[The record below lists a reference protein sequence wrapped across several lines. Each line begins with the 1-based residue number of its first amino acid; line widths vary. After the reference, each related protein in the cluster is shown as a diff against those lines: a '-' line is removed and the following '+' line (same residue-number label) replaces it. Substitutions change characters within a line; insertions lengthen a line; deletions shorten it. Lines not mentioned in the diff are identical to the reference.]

1 MGGEGGGSVDYWG
14 VGGGGEKN
22 EDNPAS
28 ETHCTNTVVLPLLR
42 VKAAFFFLQAEPG
55 SQGTLLIQQWGLLN
69 RLFWLCKEA
78 AQFRMLRLFTRL
90 FSHCLELEG

>member
-1 MGGEGGGSVDYWG
+1 M
-14 VGGGGEKN
+14 GEKN
-22 EDNPAS
+22 KDNPAS
-28 ETHCTNTVVLPLLR
+28 ETRCEAWLYCTDAVVLPLLR
-42 VKAAFFFLQAEPG
+42 VKAAFFFFLQAETG
-55 SQGTLLIQQWGLLN
+55 SQGTLLFQQWGLLN